1 MTAEYDCIVV
11 GGGAA
16 GLSAAL
22 VLGRARRRTL
32 LVDAGDQSNLP
43 AHGVGGLLGFD
54 GRPPAELYALGRE
67 QLTQYP
73 SVEVITGEVVDGAD
87 LGNGFRLV
95 LADDSER
102 TTRRVLLATGVEYR
116 PPGVPGLR
124 ELWGSTVFHCPF
136 CHGWEVRDQPL
147 AVLANGEKAL
157 HATLLIRN
165 WTDDVVLL
173 TDGRVDIDADGLA
186 LLDRAGVPIDARRV
200 EEVAAENG
208 RLSAVVFTDGSRLE
222 RSGLM
227 VATTLHQR
235 TKLADQLGA
244 MSHEHGPV
252 VTDPIDIDGL
262 GRTTVAG
269 LFAAG
274 DVCTQAPQVATAIA
288 TGSVAATAV
297 VQSLLTDDTGL
308 PFPPRNI

>member
-16 GLSAAL
+16 GLSGAL

-32 LVDAGDQSNLP
+32 LIDAGDQSNLP
-43 AHGVGGLLGFD
+43 AHGIGGLLGFD
-54 GRPPAELYALGRE
+54 GRSPAELYQEGRRE
-67 QLTQYP
+67 LERYP
-73 SVEVITGEVVDGAD
+73 SVELIRAEVVDGTD
-87 LGNGFRLV
+87 LGGTFRLQ
-95 LADDSER
+95 LADGGEL

-116 PPGVPGLR
+116 PPELPGLR
-124 ELWGSTVFHCPF
+124 ELWGTSVFHCPF

-165 WTDDVVLL
+165 WTDDLILL
-173 TDGRVDIDADGLA
+173 TAGPADLDDEA
-186 LLDRAGVPIDARRV
+186 LGMLDRAGVAVDTRRV
-200 EEVAAENG
+200 SGLAAENG
-208 RLSAVVFTDGSRLE
+208 RLSAVVFADGSRLE
-222 RSGLM
+222 RGGVM
-227 VATTLHQR
+227 AATTMHQR

-288 TGSVAATAV
+288 TGSVAATAI
-297 VQSLLTDDTGL
+297 VQSLLAEDTGL